1 MNWGRYGIEQRR
13 GLGGQGWQD
22 GGGAAPVKDWSTHTA
37 ARFIFENIMTRFG
50 CPLSLTSEQ
59 GAHFVSQAIA
69 TFIYFEPLPPSYR
82 ESS

>member
-50 CPLSLTSEQ
+50 
-59 GAHFVSQAIA
+59 SQ
-69 TFIYFEPLPPSYR
+69 PDQ
-82 ESS
+82 